1 MLQLIA
7 FAVALAGSAVGAA
20 WDLRTTEIPDEI
32 PYAMIAIALALY
44 GWQSYTE
51 GSLLPLAYS
60 VGVGGAFF
68 AFGYVM
74 YRIGQWG
81 GGDAKLLAAVGC
93 LMPFFVSGVLS
104 ELAAAGVT
112 IFQGVHTIF
121 PFPLSYFFN
130 VFFVGAAYMMV
141 YAAYIASRNRD
152 VLSAFGRDVK
162 ATSRV
167 FLAAAA
173 TLFVAFAAINFMLYK
188 SFGMRLDA
196 AALVSNS
203 LLPVFAT
210 AGVFLV
216 WRFARAVENV
226 GFRRSVPLS
235 RLRVGDVLENSK
247 VWEGMTAADIKR
259 IRKSGKKAVRIKEGV
274 RFAPAFPLALLFTLY
289 AGDAIMMVLR
299 FLG

>member
-7 FAVALAGSAVGAA
+7 FAVALAGSALGAA

-32 PYAMIAIALALY
+32 PYAMVAIALALY
-44 GWQSYTE
+44 GWQSYAE
-51 GSLLPLAYS
+51 GSLIPIAYS

-93 LMPFFVSGVLS
+93 LLPFFVSGVPA
-104 ELAAAGVT
+104 ELAEAGIT
-112 IFQGVHTIF
+112 AFQNVYILF

-141 YAAYIASRNRD
+141 YAAYVAVRNRD

-173 TLFVAFAAINFMLYK
+173 VLFAAFAVVNFMLYK
-188 SFGMRLDA
+188 NFGMQLPA

-203 LLPVFAT
+203 LLPVAAT

-216 WRFARAVENV
+216 WRFARAVEAV
-226 GFRRSVPLS
+226 GFRRSVTVQQ
-235 RLRVGDVLENSK
+235 LRVGDVLESSK
-247 VWEGMTAADIKR
+247 VWEGVTAADIKR
-259 IRKSGKKAVRIKEGV
+259 IKKSGKKAVKIKEGV

-289 AGDAIMMVLR
+289 AGDAIMLVLR
-299 FLG
+299 FFG